1 MMIMEKVLKGRAYEL
16 GEDVRD
22 NVNTDIIIPPE
33 NLMRFD
39 SEYLGQHAMDGL
51 PSLKSGAF
59 TTQVAEGFN
68 ILVAGDNFGC
78 GSMRAHAV
86 YALGGAGVKAIIAT
100 SFARTF
106 YRNAVN
112 CGYLV
117 PIIVERDTIEQIDWG
132 DHLEIH
138 LATNEVRNIS
148 KNEVYS
154 TKPFP
159 KVIGDIIDIGG
170 LAEYNKRRMLAKK
183 A

>member
-1 MMIMEKVLKGRAYEL
+1 MERVLKGRAYEL

-39 SEYLGQHAMDGL
+39 REYLGQHAMDGL
-51 PSLKSGAF
+51 PSLESGAF
-59 TTQVAEGFN
+59 AAQVDEGFN
-68 ILVAGDNFGC
+68 ILVAGENFGC

-100 SFARTF
+100 SYARTF

-117 PIIVERDTIEQIDWG
+117 PILVEGDAVKQIHWG
-132 DHLEIH
+132 DRLEID
-138 LATNEVRNIS
+138 LTNNEIRNVS

-154 TKPFP
+154 TKPFL

-170 LAEYNKRRMLAKK
+170 LAEYNKRRLLAKK

>member
-1 MMIMEKVLKGRAYEL
+1 MERVLKGRAYEL
-16 GEDVRD
+16 DDDVCD

-51 PSLKSGAF
+51 PSLESGAF
-59 TTQVAEGFN
+59 ATQVAEGLN

-86 YALGGAGVKAIIAT
+86 YALGGAGVKAILAT
-100 SFARTF
+100 SYARTF

-117 PIIVERDTIEQIDWG
+117 PIIVDRSTVEQIHWG
-132 DHLEIH
+132 DQLEIR
-138 LATNEVRNIS
+138 LDDNEVRNLT
-148 KNEVYS
+148 KNKAYS

-159 KVIGDIIDIGG
+159 KVIGDIIAIGG
-170 LAEYNKRRMLAKK
+170 LAEYNKRRTLTKK
-183 A
+183 T